1 MGGEVDKRGSAMGL
15 KFIFGPAGCGKSTYV
30 QEELIKKSIENSK
43 DTFLLIV
50 PDQFTMQTQS
60 DVVKRTPNK
69 GILNIDV
76 LSFGRLSYR
85 VFSETGK
92 SDIPILDDTGKSL
105 VLRRVASKVSE
116 SMPYLGKNLNKIGY
130 IHEIKSQICEFMQ
143 YGLSVKDV
151 KNLALKA
158 ENQLLKHKLSDI
170 SVIYEAFMDFNKN
183 KYITGEETLDLLCN
197 KIEDADFLRGSTIVF
212 DGFTGFTPIQER
224 VILRLLEVAK
234 EVVIT
239 FTLSAPEL
247 PTEVGAEEKLFY
259 LSRKGANRL
268 KTKAADAGI
277 KVEDD
282 FIMAGDNGRFAKN
295 TELKSLEENLFRFP
309 FKTYTDEVKNINV
322 IAAADI
328 ETEVSKVCLSIDELI
343 RKENY
348 AYKDIAIITGN
359 QEEYAPVFEKRM
371 RELNM
376 PIFIDKTNAIVLNPF
391 TEYLKSAL
399 QILIKDYSYD
409 SVFHYLRSGFTD
421 FSEDEIDRFDRYVS
435 SLNIRGKN
443 AYSKE
448 FKKKERGLND
458 KEAAER
464 ERLIHNEMRE
474 RLYGQLQIIDKGSK
488 TAGDYA
494 KNLYE
499 FLKENRSFE
508 KLKSYQAFFEQENDL
523 SKAKEYEQIYKCIM
537 ELLDTIVSL
546 IGEEEMDINEF
557 YKIFEA
563 GIREIEVGTI
573 PKNVDRILIGD
584 IERTRVSEVKA
595 LFLVGCNDTNIP
607 KATDK
612 GGILSSVERESLL
625 NLGFDL
631 APTPREEMY
640 TQKLYLYMNMCKPK
654 EKLFITYAGCDT
666 QGKGMRPAYII
677 ETIKKLFLNLQVT
690 KAYTEASMDAMS
702 TLKDSERYYAMLMRE
717 YVEGKLSSEEEHLA
731 TALYKTYEEEGIDV
745 GNEILKASFKEYLP
759 TPLSKEI
766 VRLLYT
772 DTIRASISRMELY
785 AGCAYSHFLRYA
797 MGLKKNAEYSFEASD
812 LGNIYHG
819 VLDNFSSILERQG
832 KSWRDFSKEEGRE
845 MVSKAV
851 KEFCEEYDQG
861 HLLDDEESA
870 YTITKITRIMERT
883 IDTLQFHI
891 KQGKFSPGSHE
902 FGFEREINLNDGKK
916 MLLNGKVDRI
926 DLYETDDKVYV
937 KIVDYKSGDRKV
949 DVTNIYH
956 GIEQQ
961 LSVYMQ
967 EVINHERQV
976 NPGKEVLPSALLYYT
991 IDNPMISVKEKV
1003 SEEEIDRQIKK
1014 ELKVEGLIEN
1024 SKENIASLDENAAG
1038 DSLVLP
1044 IKLKTDGE
1052 LDARSAAKTVSKDEF
1067 FNMLDYVGRMIKE
1080 IGNRIYE
1087 GDKRISPMKGDKKDA
1102 CTFCDYKSICRFDEK
1117 IKGYK
1122 ARDGK
1127 EIDDETARGI
1137 VMGGDQ
1143 DGLYLFD

>member
-1 MGGEVDKRGSAMGL
+1 MGL
-15 KFIFGPAGCGKSTYV
+15 RFVFGPAGCGKSTFV
-30 QEELIKKSIENSK
+30 QEELINRAIKNSK
-43 DTFLLIV
+43 ETYLCIV

-60 DVVKRTPNK
+60 DIVKRHPQK

-92 SDIPILDDTGKSL
+92 TDIPILDDTGKSL
-105 VLRRVASKVSE
+105 VVRRVASKVSE

-130 IHEIKSQICEFMQ
+130 VHEIKSQICEFMQ

-151 KNLALKA
+151 RNLAEKA
-158 ENQLLKHKLSDI
+158 ENPLLKHKLSDI
-170 SVIYEAFMDFNKN
+170 SVIYEAFMEFNKD
-183 KYITGEETLDLLCN
+183 KYITGEETLDLLCK
-197 KIEDADFLRGSTIVF
+197 KIYEADFLKGSTIVF

-239 FTLSAPEL
+239 FTLSNPET
-247 PTEVGAEEKLFY
+247 PEETGFEEKLFY

-268 KTKAADAGI
+268 KTKAKDLGI
-277 KVEDD
+277 EIEKDI
-282 FIMAGDNGRFAKN
+282 IMDSDKGRFSEN
-295 TELKSLEENLFRFP
+295 PELRFLEENIFRFP
-309 FKTYTDEVKNINV
+309 YKTYKDEVKNIG
-322 IAAADI
+322 IISASDI
-328 ETEVSKVCLSIDELI
+328 EAEVSKVCLIIDELI

-359 QEEYAPVFEKRM
+359 EEEYAPIFEKRM

-376 PIFIDKTNAIVLNPF
+376 PNFIDKTNAIVLNPF

-409 SVFHYLRSGFTD
+409 SVFHYLRSGFTE
-421 FSEDEIDRFDRYVS
+421 FSEDEIDRFDRYIS
-435 SLNIRGKN
+435 SLNIRGKS

-448 FKKKERGLND
+448 FKRRERGLND
-458 KEAAER
+458 KEAAEK
-464 ERLIHNEMRE
+464 ERLIHDEMRS
-474 RLYGQLQIIDKGSK
+474 RLYNKLSLLDKGSK

-499 FLKENRSFE
+499 FLKENNSFE
-508 KLKSYQAFFEQENDL
+508 KLKAYRDFFEEENDL

-666 QGKGMRPAYII
+666 AGKSMRPAYLI
-677 ETIKKLFLNLQVT
+677 ETIKKIFPEIKVS
-690 KAYTEASMDAMS
+690 KAYTEASMEAMS

-717 YVEGKLSSEEEHLA
+717 YVEGKLSKDKENLA
-731 TALYKTYEEEGIDV
+731 AALYKTYEEEGV
-745 GNEILKASFKEYLP
+745 EAGSEILKASFKEYLP

-785 AGCAYSHFLRYA
+785 AGCAYSHFLKYA
-797 MGLKKNAEYSFEASD
+797 MGLKKNMEYSFEASD
-812 LGNIYHG
+812 LGTIYHG
-819 VLDNFSSILERQG
+819 VLDNFSSELERRNL
-832 KSWRDFSKEEGRE
+832 SWRDFTKEEGKE
-845 MVSKAV
+845 MVKAAV
-851 KEFCEEYDQG
+851 KNYCEEYDQG

-883 IDTLQFHI
+883 VDTLQFHV
-891 KQGKFSPGSHE
+891 KQGKFLPGSHE
-902 FGFEREINLNDGKK
+902 YSFEREIALDDGKK
-916 MLLNGKVDRI
+916 MLLNGKVDRFDI
-926 DLYETDDKVYV
+926 YETDDKVYV
-937 KIVDYKSGDRKV
+937 KIVDYKSGERKV

-961 LSVYMQ
+961 LSVYMK
-967 EVINHERQV
+967 EVINHEKLL
-976 NPGKEVLPSALLYYT
+976 NPDKEVLPSALLYYT
-991 IDNPMISVKEKV
+991 IDNPMISVKEKI
-1003 SEEEIDRQIKK
+1003 SKEEIDRAIKK

-1024 SKENIASLDENAAG
+1024 STENISNLDENAAG

-1044 IKLKTDGE
+1044 IKLKANGE
-1052 LDARSAAKTVSKDEF
+1052 LDARSVARTLSKNEF

-1087 GDKRISPMKGDKKDA
+1087 GDKRISPAKDGDKKDA
-1102 CTFCDYKSICRFDEK
+1102 CKFCDYKSICRFDEK

-1122 ARDGK
+1122 ARDLK
-1127 EIDDETARGI
+1127 EIDDEKAREI
-1137 VMGGDQ
+1137 VMGEDQ